1 MALNQFFNNWSNESE
16 QDLYAD
22 LIIEAIQI
30 FGYDVYYL
38 PRTQTNFDDIYNQ
51 DDMSVFNKAYPI
63 EMYVKSIDSFEGDGS
78 FLSKFGL
85 EIRDRV
91 SLSVARKTFNLRIG
105 EATQLHRPRE
115 GDLIFF
121 PMTNKIFEIIYTDNR
136 AMFYPLGSL
145 PLFDLTCEVF
155 EYNGE
160 KFNTGIPAIDSIAA
174 KLTLDVTDE
183 DENYFDEEE
192 AELRDPEYDN
202 NTIQQ
207 EADGIV
213 DLSEFDPVSKGRY

>member
-1 MALNQFFNNWSNESE
+1 MTLNSYFNNWANESE
-16 QDLYAD
+16 QNLHAD

-30 FGYDVYYL
+30 YGYDVYYL

-51 DDMSVFNKAYPI
+51 DDMSKFDAAYPI
-63 EMYVKSIDSFEGDGS
+63 EMYIKSVDSFEGDGS

-85 EIRDRV
+85 EVRDRV
-91 SLSVARKTFNLRIG
+91 TLSVARKRFDEGVGAPTDL
-105 EATQLHRPRE
+105 LRPRE

-136 AMFYPLGSL
+136 AIFYPLGSL

-160 KFNTGIPAIDSIAA
+160 RFETGITAIDSIATA
-174 KLTLDVTDE
+174 ISMDSSDDLTPDDFDNESRDVE
-183 DENYFDEEE
+183 FDN
-192 AELRDPEYDN
+192 DY
-202 NTIQQ
+202 IQQ
-207 EADGIV
+207 QANGIV
-213 DLSEFDPVSKGRY
+213 DLTEFDPWSGGNY